1 MNTTTTRMLMR
12 CAILLCSASVPCEE
26 DLAVFTGNYIKSKG
40 FTIKQEAIVEQV
52 EKYNMG
58 ATLYGKYRDNIEKI
72 QKLNLIKE
80 IYRSLWTYKFVA
92 DCYEFISP
100 AQLLSLLNDKY
111 ENEKI
116 YKEDL
121 DRNTFG
127 TFKVIDREFCTS
139 ESLKAGGKVLS
150 HLSNDFETALER
162 LSKTFT
168 DISGLE
174 YLSEIYSIDSLK
186 AASASVVSKSD
197 TPKATMQVAPA
208 EKADIVIESAV
219 AEEPT
224 SSDKTNKIELQLRD
238 EIRILKNDKHDL
250 EVKLSYAKK
259 DAIREFICT
268 LTGYGWNCPLSE
280 LYRLLKEDDTPE
292 KIKGIIN
299 NLFMALG
306 SENVKIGR
314 DKIGEEIILTEE
326 NQKTYEPYKY
336 EQLFLGDKAEIFYPG
351 YKYEREVMVRP
362 VVRSIKDK
370 ENESNENG

>member
-40 FTIKQEAIVEQV
+40 FTIKQEALVEQV

-58 ATLYGKYRDNIEKI
+58 ATLYGKHRDNIEKI

-100 AQLLSLLNDKY
+100 AQLLSILNDKY

-162 LSKTFT
+162 LSKTFN

-186 AASASVVSKSD
+186 SASASVVSKSD
-197 TPKATMQVAPA
+197 TPKATMQIAPA
-208 EKADIVIESAV
+208 EKADIVIESAS

-306 SENVKIGR
+306 SENIKIGR
-314 DKIGEEIILTEE
+314 DKIGDEIILTEE

>member
-1 MNTTTTRMLMR
+1 
-12 CAILLCSASVPCEE
+12 
-26 DLAVFTGNYIKSKG
+26 
-40 FTIKQEAIVEQV
+40 
-52 EKYNMG
+52 
-58 ATLYGKYRDNIEKI
+58 
-72 QKLNLIKE
+72 
-80 IYRSLWTYKFVA
+80 
-92 DCYEFISP
+92 
-100 AQLLSLLNDKY
+100 
-111 ENEKI
+111 
-116 YKEDL
+116 
-121 DRNTFG
+121 
-127 TFKVIDREFCTS
+127 
-139 ESLKAGGKVLS
+139 
-150 HLSNDFETALER
+150 
-162 LSKTFT
+162 
-168 DISGLE
+168 
-174 YLSEIYSIDSLK
+174 
-186 AASASVVSKSD
+186 
-197 TPKATMQVAPA
+197 MQVAPA

-314 DKIGEEIILTEE
+314 DKIGDEIILTEE